1 MNSFETLRK
10 IIDNNVTNRVDH
22 VAFRLLGKTYTNQ
35 FLAEES
41 KRIEALLHASLTSPV
56 TSSGQIRV
64 GVCLGR
70 NQYFLP
76 AFYTLLRNGYTYI
89 PLDPDLPEDR
99 MNYIIEDSQM
109 NLILTTPDLVHKF
122 KTCQIVD
129 VTAKATEVHLG
140 ERPANQPHLAY
151 IMFTSGTTGKPKGVP
166 ISYDNL
172 LYFLQCIDDELH
184 YLGSDGRVLFFTS
197 IGFDVSICEIMGS
210 LYSGSTLCIATEDI
224 RSDGGQLYQFI
235 NQEQITYAC
244 LTPSLMNILPSM
256 EFSHMKVLQS
266 VGEPMIAKVAEKGTG
281 KNYLFVDSYGPTEA
295 TVFCFSKV
303 IDATTSYRNIGRPYS
318 STSFHVVDADM
329 QELPVDEIGELML
342 AGHQLCE
349 GYLNRPE
356 LNREKF
362 VPNPFDD
369 HDEFPVLYHTGDLVK
384 RHADGTVEFL
394 GRMDSQIKLHG
405 FRIELD
411 EIRSHLEAEPDVKQ
425 ALVRLENFGKSLY
438 IVAYIEPT
446 HQPFDL
452 APVKTTLKEQLPH
465 YMIPTYWV
473 VVDKFSRNINGKIDR
488 NALHNPYYESYTHN
502 TRPLNE
508 KEAMIASVVSRIMGI
523 EDVNVNVDLIDEL
536 GFSSLQIMEA
546 VPSLGFKSLYI
557 SAKDF
562 YDYRTVEEIAK
573 NYSRKPHYWFNEPD
587 KNKPTLLVV
596 SGYTSFNFLYTEF
609 ANGIADKWN
618 IYVIESYFET
628 SGGKVLTTEQ
638 TVEDYFQMIEPVL
651 KEYGI
656 PVITGFCLGGE
667 LGMYLAYLI
676 YQRYGLLPYIVALD
690 CEILRHKD
698 RSKMMQPNF
707 VYFTQAINDLHYDIE
722 MTLIETFPDYIYPG
736 RITVFLS
743 KYFDVNRVSFNETDP
758 MTDEQKYW
766 AQKSFDDTPGNWQK
780 VYPECDIH
788 YLEVEHLQFLR
799 TENSIKPLVDFFHQI
814 EI

>member
-1 MNSFETLRK
+1 MASFETLGK
-10 IIDNNVTNRVDH
+10 VIYNNVTNRADH
-22 VAFRLLGKTYTNQ
+22 VAFRIAGKSYTNQ
-35 FLAEES
+35 FLATES
-41 KRIEALLHASLTSPV
+41 KRIEALLHVSLASQKNF
-56 TSSGQIRV
+56 SGQIRI

-70 NQYFLP
+70 NHYLVP
-76 AFYTLLRNGYTYI
+76 AVYTLLRNGYTYI
-89 PLDPDLPEDR
+89 PLDPNLPKER
-99 MNYIIEDSQM
+99 LNYIIEDSQM
-109 NLILTTPDLVHKF
+109 NLILTTPDLAHKF
-122 KTCQIVD
+122 NNGNIVD
-129 VTAKATEVHLG
+129 VTAQVPDVHLG
-140 ERPANQPHLAY
+140 EKPANQPYIAY

-172 LYFLQCIDDELH
+172 LSFMQSIVDELH
-184 YLGSDGRVLFFTS
+184 YLGNDGRLLCFSS
-197 IGFDVSICEIMGS
+197 IGFDVTIYEIMGS
-210 LYSGSTLCIATEDI
+210 LYSGATLCIATEDI
-224 RSDGGQLYQFI
+224 RNDGGLIYQFI
-235 NQEQITYAC
+235 NQEQITYAA

-256 EFSHMKVLQS
+256 EFPHMKVLLS
-266 VGEPMIAKVAEKGTG
+266 VGEPMIAKVAEKGSG

-295 TVFCFSKV
+295 TVYCFTKV
-303 IDATTSYRNIGRPYS
+303 VDSTTSYRNIGRPYS
-318 STSFHVVDADM
+318 GTSFHVVDTDM
-329 QELPVDEIGELML
+329 HELPVDEIGELML
-342 AGHQLCE
+342 AGHQLSD

-362 VPNPFDD
+362 IPNPFDD

-384 RHADGTVEFL
+384 KCADGTLEFV

-411 EIRSHLEAEPDVKQ
+411 EIRSRLEAEPDVKQ
-425 ALVRLENFGKSLY
+425 ALVRLEPFGNSQY
-438 IVAYIEPT
+438 IVAYLEPAL
-446 HQPFDL
+446 QPFDIET
-452 APVKTTLKEQLPH
+452 AKAKLKKHLPI

-473 VVDKFSRNINGKIDR
+473 VVDKFSRNINGKIDKK
-488 NALHNPYYESYTHN
+488 ALHNPYYESYTHN

-523 EDVNVNVDLIDEL
+523 EDVNVNVDIIDEL

-546 VPSLGFKSLYI
+546 VPSLGFTGLYN

-562 YDYRTVEEIAK
+562 YDYRTVEEMAK
-573 NYSRKPHYWFNEPD
+573 NYSRKPHYWYNEPD

-628 SGGKVLTTEQ
+628 SGGKVLSTEQ
-638 TVEDYFQMIEPVL
+638 TVEDYFQMIEPIL

-676 YQRYGLLPYIVALD
+676 HQRYGLLPYIVALD
-690 CEILRHKD
+690 CEVIRLKD
-698 RSKMMQPNF
+698 RSKLMEPNF
-707 VYFTQAINDLHYDIE
+707 VHFTQAINDLHYDIE
-722 MTLIETFPDYIYPG
+722 MTLIETFPEFIYPG

-743 KYFDVNRVSFNETDP
+743 KYFDVSRVSFNETDP

-766 AQKSFDDTPGNWQK
+766 AQKSFDDTPINWNK
-780 VYPECDIH
+780 VYPDTDIH